1 MPSAH
6 FSTSSASHPLGT
18 IRWRGGRQPSGFLN
32 SPGPAPEAGDPS
44 LGLPVCAIGLA
55 CIFIYFCCCSF
66 FFFFFLKDKRLFNL
80 IFFFFDDYYMFG
92 LPRWLSC
99 KESSSNAGDVGSIPG
114 LGRCPGERN
123 GNPLQYSCLENPME
137 RGAWRATVHGVAK
150 SQTRLSD

>member
-66 FFFFFLKDKRLFNL
+66 FFFFFFSRIRDFLIYFN
-80 IFFFFDDYYMFG
+80 FFFFLMTTICLGFPG
-92 LPRWLSC
+92 
-99 KESSSNAGDVGSIPG
+99 SSVVKNPPAMQEMWVQS
-114 LGRCPGERN
+114 LG
-123 GNPLQYSCLENPME
+123 
-137 RGAWRATVHGVAK
+137 
-150 SQTRLSD
+150 